1 MIIIKN
7 KNNKVKNQRFY
18 AKMQNSHSKYFQNLF
33 QSSKFYIYSIKIF
46 RSIFVKIF
54 WKKKN
59 LEKHFSIF
67 NGLSLIR
74 NF

>member
-54 WKKKN
+54 WKKKKSRKTLFN
-59 LEKHFSIF
+59 L
-67 NGLSLIR
+67 
-74 NF
+74 